1 MQPLDVRRGRSAYGP
16 RFRELTPGRW
26 TQRLCGPLARAHDLS
41 RDRCRERLRLRRR
54 RTEFVLQGVHDTV
67 DVLRQWAQRAAAK
80 ISWMKAG
87 SRAAAGGL
95 PIAEMKRWYL
105 AGDSNQTIGQ
115 RVSLHQGTVRRVLI
129 EAGVTM
135 RTRPEQVAL
144 NDARTGVRVPSRDE
158 LVAGYI
164 EEGLTSAELAV
175 RFGISE
181 TRIQSMLVRHGVERR
196 RGGIRAARAEAERA
210 ARRPPQLIEEIVSLY
225 GSGLSRKATAARGRR
240 APGGR
245 RRRVATRR
253 GRVPGPAKAPTVERM
268 GGPLR
273 GRRRDHRRDRRD
285 LCCVARGG
293 AASPQARWHRAA
305 TGNGSDAAAE
315 RRRRRRV
322 LRRRTTVDRRH
333 RETARSVAPASA
345 SRGRPV
351 GGAADSVRPVNTGPQ
366 TVRPA
371 IRRRRHDR

>member
-1 MQPLDVRRGRSAYGP
+1 MSGPHVSASSLQDDGRSGCAVLSVERTTSPEIAAASAFVSADGGPSSYSKAFTTRSTSCGNGRSA
-16 RFRELTPGRW
+16 
-26 TQRLCGPLARAHDLS
+26 
-41 RDRCRERLRLRRR
+41 
-54 RTEFVLQGVHDTV
+54 
-67 DVLRQWAQRAAAK
+67 AAAK

-144 NDARTGVRVPSRDE
+144 NDARTGARVPSRDE

-210 ARRPPQLIEEIVSLY
+210 ACRPPQLIEEIVSLY
-225 GSGLSRKATAARGRR
+225 GSGLSRKATAARVGVHRVVVDDVLRR
-240 APGGR
+240 AG
-245 RRRVATRR
+245 
-253 GRVPGPAKAPTVERM
+253 VEF
-268 GGPLR
+268 
-273 GRRRDHRRDRRD
+273 RDRRKLPPLNEWVD
-285 LCCVARGG
+285 RYVDGG
-293 AASPQARWHRAA
+293 ETTAEIAA
-305 TGNGSDAAAE
+305 TYAVSPEAVLRALKLAGIE
-315 RRRRRRV
+315 RRRA
-322 LRRRTTVDRRH
+322 
-333 RETARSVAPASA
+333 TARMPPLSDADVVAC
-345 SRGRPV
+345 
-351 GGAADSVRPVNTGPQ
+351 
-366 TVRPA
+366 
-371 IRRRRHDR
+371 